1 MFFTILYNFII
12 AELLTPPF
20 QKCCPTIDN
29 CFGFLKADCLLRLNR
44 ELEKVSRA
52 AVVIGKAENGN
63 SARMGG
69 RRLMVLM
76 SWMKL

>member
-1 MFFTILYNFII
+1 M
-12 AELLTPPF
+12 
-20 QKCCPTIDN
+20 
-29 CFGFLKADCLLRLNR
+29 LRLNR